1 MVQLRA
7 ETQERAWERGLSIS
21 LVPFLAP
28 QTRPAIHVGSSVSC
42 KRALQPFGKSV
53 PRVSGL
59 LSSMQVNVHTISQL
73 ISAQATNDGNK
84 CLPIL
89 LSQM

>member
-1 MVQLRA
+1 M
-7 ETQERAWERGLSIS
+7 
-21 LVPFLAP
+21 PFLAP
-28 QTRPAIHVGSSVSC
+28 QPRPAIRVSSSVSS
-42 KRALQPFGKSV
+42 KRALQPIRNSV

-59 LSSMQVNVHTISQL
+59 LSSQQVNVHTISQL
-73 ISAQATNDGNK
+73 ISTQATNDGNK

>member
-1 MVQLRA
+1 MFQLRA

-21 LVPFLAP
+21 LVPVLAP
-28 QTRPAIHVGSSVSC
+28 QPRPAIHVHNSVSS
-42 KRALQPFGKSV
+42 KRALQPFRKSV

-59 LSSMQVNVHTISQL
+59 LSSLQVNVHTISQL
-73 ISAQATNDGNK
+73 ISTQATNDGNK